1 MKYIVLGS
9 KGQLGIEFL
18 SLLKDE
24 EVFEYDLHNI
34 DITKEKELKEVIE
47 KHKPDVILN
56 CAAYNQ
62 VDLSEKKKELAF
74 KVNRDAP
81 INLAKICT
89 DLSIKLVHYST
100 NYVFDGKKSEEYEI
114 DDIPNP
120 LSIYGSSKLE
130 GEQGVLKYNKN
141 ALVIRTSWVFGKGV
155 QNFIHKL
162 KEWSS
167 ERVELMVSSDEI
179 SAPTSTKDLANIT
192 LQLLDKNYSGLFH
205 VTNRG
210 SCSRY
215 EWAKVILNELGW
227 KGHLLEA
234 SMNDFNLEAA
244 RPPRAVLSLNSL
256 PPSILST
263 LPTWKEATIRYIK
276 DSQMI

>member
-18 SLLKDE
+18 SVLKDD

-34 DITKEKELKEVIE
+34 DITKEEELKEVIE
-47 KHKPDVILN
+47 KHKPEVILN

-62 VDLSEKKKELAF
+62 VDLAEKKKELAF

-81 INLAKICT
+81 INLAKICS

-100 NYVFDGKKSEEYEI
+100 NYVFDGEKSEEYEV
-114 DDIPNP
+114 DDKPNP

-130 GEQGVLKYNKN
+130 GEQGVLKFDRN
-141 ALVIRTSWVFGKGV
+141 ALVIRTSWVFGNGA
-155 QNFIHKL
+155 QNFIHRL

-167 ERVELMVSSDEI
+167 ERLELMVSSDEI
-179 SAPTSTKDLANIT
+179 SAPTSAKDLANIT
-192 LQLLDKNYSGLFH
+192 LQLLDKNFSGLFH

-227 KGHLLEA
+227 KGQLLEA
-234 SMNDFNLEAA
+234 SMNDFDLEAA
-244 RPPRAVLSLNSL
+244 RPPTAVLGLNSL

-263 LPTWKEATIRYIK
+263 LPTWKEATLRYIK
-276 DSQMI
+276 DSQLI